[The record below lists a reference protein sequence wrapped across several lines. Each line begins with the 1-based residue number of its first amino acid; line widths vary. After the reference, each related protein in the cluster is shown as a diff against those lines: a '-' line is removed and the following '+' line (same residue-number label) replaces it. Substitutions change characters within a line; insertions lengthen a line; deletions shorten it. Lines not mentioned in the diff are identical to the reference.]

1 MKLGTRKGFL
11 MGDRTQRVK
20 GKANEV
26 KGKAKART
34 AYRTGNTSSEVKGAA
49 TAYKGKAQQTAAKA
63 RSKARKH
70 SS

>member
-1 MKLGTRKGFL
+1 

-34 AYRTGNTSSEVKGAA
+34 AYRTGNKSSEVKGAA
-49 TAYKGKAQQTAAKA
+49 TAYKGKAQQTAGKA
-63 RSKARKH
+63 RSKVRKH
-70 SS
+70 SK